1 MGSVTSR
8 NGRLIIDF
16 RYQGIRCRE
25 RTKYVDTAA
34 NKAIVEAILKKIEA
48 ELILGTFDYAKYFP
62 LSKRVKK
69 FEDINAQKRSQQVK
83 VPLFCN
89 FVPVWFNEN
98 KSQWR
103 ISHQTSVTNNLQN
116 HLIKEFGGKVMSEIT
131 KSDYL
136 NFRTMLAQPDDED
149 LYSYSEATINKIT
162 NVMRMIMTEASE
174 RFGFDNPMIGIKNLK
189 VRRTHIEPFTLDE
202 VMLFIKNVRHDY
214 RNYYT
219 VRFFTGMRTGE
230 IDGLQWKYV
239 DFENRLIMIR
249 ETLVAGR
256 IEYTK
261 TDSSQR
267 EILMTDMVYE
277 AMKAQHK
284 KTGHLQF
291 VFTNSVG
298 HALDY
303 NKVSKRVWAPTLNKL
318 GLKYRRPYET
328 RHTAATLWLASGEN
342 PEFVARQL
350 GHSTTEMLFRVY
362 SRYIPN
368 LTRRDGS
375 AFERLIANHKGNNN
389 VEEVSDE

>member
-25 RTKYVDTAA
+25 RTQYVDTVA

-48 ELILGTFDYAKYFP
+48 ELILGTFEYAKYFP
-62 LSKRVKK
+62 MSKRVKK
-69 FEDINAQKRSQQVK
+69 FEEINAQKKSQRVN

-98 KSQWR
+98 KSKWR

-149 LYSYSEATINKIT
+149 LYAYSEATINKIT
-162 NVMRMIMTEASE
+162 NVMRMIMTEASD
-174 RFGFDNPMIGIKNLK
+174 RFGFKNPMVAIKNLK
-189 VRRTHIEPFTLDE
+189 VRKFHIEPFSLNE

-239 DFENRLIMIR
+239 DFDNRLIMIR
-249 ETLVAGR
+249 ETLVTGR

-267 EILMTDMVYE
+267 EILMTDMVY
-277 AMKAQHK
+277 KALKEQHK
-284 KTGHLQF
+284 SNQ
-291 VFTNSVG
+291 
-298 HALDY
+298 
-303 NKVSKRVWAPTLNKL
+303 
-318 GLKYRRPYET
+318 
-328 RHTAATLWLASGEN
+328 
-342 PEFVARQL
+342 
-350 GHSTTEMLFRVY
+350 
-362 SRYIPN
+362 
-368 LTRRDGS
+368 
-375 AFERLIANHKGNNN
+375 
-389 VEEVSDE
+389 